1 VQSKPQLLT
10 WITCD
15 AAHIDAASGKH
26 TLLGVFSNIKAHR
39 YPVTHPNMVWFLTI
53 TDCAAGNHRMRISMG
68 IDPTRMQ
75 ALIVRPFESQ
85 GPLQRINLINEI
97 HNLTF
102 AEPGDYALLVEVDEE
117 PLLATQLT
125 LN

>member
-1 VQSKPQLLT
+1 
-10 WITCD
+10 
-15 AAHIDAASGKH
+15 
-26 TLLGVFSNIKAHR
+26 
-39 YPVTHPNMVWFLTI
+39 
-53 TDCAAGNHRMRISMG
+53 MRISMG